1 MTGRIYIRD
10 FSYEAT
16 AEDLSSLI
24 SKVCPVEEVYISGKT
39 PTGINRSFAI
49 VVVTA
54 TDPMI
59 EKCIKTFN
67 NCHWKGTKIWVERAK
82 EYYKD
87 RFERERVRER
97 KLSANTKLSIDCGED
112 EKDLDKMEEQLNR
125 EIESDNVK
133 SAVDDITVPA
143 LDQTDT
149 SKSTKPAKIAS
160 ASSLNVIKIK
170 KSRDGLPIAISMVP
184 ASSSSTTGE
193 LRLHFF
199 GQHRISTA
207 VIAILDSYCQLLFYF
222 NLLYYP
228 AKKSKKVIM
237 CGRRTVFNYDDTG
250 SILYT
255 PMATDDAA
263 TSGDDSSDDS
273 EEEVEENETEKE
285 AKLKLSQKLNKNKE
299 VSKHN
304 KDARAIATGAGPVAA
319 STLSAAESS
328 RSQGG
333 GARKGDQ

>member
-87 RFERERVRER
+87 RFERERARER

-199 GQHRISTA
+199 
-207 VIAILDSYCQLLFYF
+207 
-222 NLLYYP
+222 
-228 AKKSKKVIM
+228 
-237 CGRRTVFNYDDTG
+237 
-250 SILYT
+250 
-255 PMATDDAA
+255 
-263 TSGDDSSDDS
+263 
-273 EEEVEENETEKE
+273 
-285 AKLKLSQKLNKNKE
+285 
-299 VSKHN
+299 
-304 KDARAIATGAGPVAA
+304 
-319 STLSAAESS
+319 
-328 RSQGG
+328 
-333 GARKGDQ
+333 